1 MRFDLSDLRLFLNV
15 VEAGSITHGAE
26 RMHLAIA
33 AASTRIRNMEA
44 ALGTPLLHRERQ
56 GVQPTPAGRTL
67 VHHARILLQQAERM
81 HGDLAQY
88 AEGIKGQVRLLSNT
102 NALTEFLPEPLSD
115 FLATHPQ
122 VNIDLEERLSDE
134 IVAAVADGTADIGIV
149 AATVEVAGLETL
161 PFRTDRFVLVVAPKH
176 PLATVE
182 HIPFAEVLD
191 FDFVGLDRTSALQRF
206 LSEKAER
213 IGRRLKLRVQ
223 LRSFDAV
230 CRFVECNVGI
240 GIVPATTAERHAKTM
255 SIRRIELADSWA
267 LRNLT
272 ICIRR
277 RGRSPDLRPRPRPPL
292 VRVPIAFAASKI
304 AMSRPHPEIP
314 AQSAKRRADQLLV
327 ERGLAESRAK
337 AQALILA
344 GVVNCAGRRIE
355 KPGEQLAADAV
366 LTSRGTTIPGYP
378 AGASSSLT
386 PSTISGSQSMV
397 KRPSILVHRRAV
409 LPTCCCRAGPD
420 ASTPLMSDTVSS
432 PGNCGRIRG
441 LSSTSG

>member
-1 MRFDLSDLRLFLNV
+1 MRFDLSDLRLFLSV

-33 AASTRIRNMEA
+33 AASTRIRNMET
-44 ALGTPLLHRERQ
+44 ALGTSLLHRERQ

-67 VHHARILLQQAERM
+67 VHHARMLLQQAERM
-81 HGDLAQY
+81 HGELAQY

-115 FLATHPQ
+115 FLASHPQ

-161 PFRTDRFVLVVAPKH
+161 PFRTDRFVLVVAPQH
-176 PLATVE
+176 SLATVG
-182 HIPFAEVLD
+182 HIPFADVLD

-206 LSEKAER
+206 LSDKAER

-230 CRFVECNVGI
+230 CRLVECNVGI

-255 SIRRIELADSWA
+255 SIHRIELADDWA

-277 RGRSPDLRPRPRPPL
+277 EADLPIYARDL
-292 VRVPIAFAASKI
+292 VR
-304 AMSRPHPEIP
+304 HL
-314 AQSAKRRADQLLV
+314 SA
-327 ERGLAESRAK
+327 
-337 AQALILA
+337 
-344 GVVNCAGRRIE
+344 
-355 KPGEQLAADAV
+355 
-366 LTSRGTTIPGYP
+366 
-378 AGASSSLT
+378 
-386 PSTISGSQSMV
+386 SQS
-397 KRPSILVHRRAV
+397 PSPQAKFR
-409 LPTCCCRAGPD
+409 
-420 ASTPLMSDTVSS
+420 
-432 PGNCGRIRG
+432 
-441 LSSTSG
+441 